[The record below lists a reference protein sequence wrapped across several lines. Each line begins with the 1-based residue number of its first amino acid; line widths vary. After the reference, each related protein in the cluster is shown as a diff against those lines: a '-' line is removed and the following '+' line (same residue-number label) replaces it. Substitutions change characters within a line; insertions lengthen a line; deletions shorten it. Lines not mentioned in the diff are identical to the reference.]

1 VRKAS
6 RFKSSSLLMPYHMGG
21 GASSVDHKR
30 HSEQQLS
37 TIGRQAMRPSEVIK
51 VLEAAST
58 GGGGNGSCER
68 SA

>member
-1 VRKAS
+1 
-6 RFKSSSLLMPYHMGG
+6 MPYHMGG
-21 GASSVDHKR
+21 GAYSVDHKR

>member
-1 VRKAS
+1 
-6 RFKSSSLLMPYHMGG
+6 MPYHIGG

-30 HSEQQLS
+30 HSEQQS
-37 TIGRQAMRPSEVIK
+37 TGRQLMRPSEVIK